1 MVLYLYFCYTIM
13 HLCLYIGGRKG
24 VFTGN
29 FKALCIKRK
38 KKKKERKI
46 DKKPVVVG
54 GR

>member
-1 MVLYLYFCYTIM
+1 MVLYLYFCYTVM
-13 HLCLYIGGRKG
+13 HLCLHIGGRKAG
-24 VFTGN
+24 FTGN
-29 FKALCIKRK
+29 FKALCI

>member
-38 KKKKERKI
+38 KKKRKI